1 VEDSFIPEQ
10 DNNEQTSNTGGF
22 PAKPIVLEKKQNALS
37 RSLISLFIYALLF
50 YFLFNQN
57 VTYIAAILL
66 VLIIHEMGHF
76 LFMKLFKYS
85 NVKIFIV
92 PLLGAFTS
100 GKKQQVSQ
108 WQLSLIIL
116 AGPVPGILIG
126 TFLFWLNKDLQNE
139 TLTMLSNTFLVI
151 NLLNC
156 LPFHPLDGGRLIET
170 LFFKENHTIRLV
182 FGIIS
187 IVAMLFVFLFLQS
200 PFLLIVP
207 VFVALE
213 LYNENKHQK
222 IRNYLRQEK
231 INYFTDYANLPDK
244 DYWLIRDCLVL
255 SFHKKYSVINPG
267 KHNYS
272 TLEPLI
278 IQHINLVLQVNLKFD
293 LNIFKRLLVLLFYV
307 LIFVAP
313 IVFILLNRPR

>member
-1 VEDSFIPEQ
+1 M
-10 DNNEQTSNTGGF
+10 F
-22 PAKPIVLEKKQNALS
+22 PSKPVVIEKNQNALT
-37 RSLISLFIYALLF
+37 RSLISLFIYAVLF

-57 VTYIAAILL
+57 ITYIAAILL
-66 VLIIHEMGHF
+66 VIIVHEMGHF
-76 LFMKLFKYS
+76 LFMKLFNYS

-126 TFLFWLNKDLQNE
+126 SLLFWLNRDLNNE
-139 TLTMLSNTFLVI
+139 NLTMLSQVFLAI

-156 LPFHPLDGGRLIET
+156 LPFHPLDGGRLVET
-170 LFFKENHTIRLV
+170 LFFKENYIIRLV

-187 IVAMLFVFLFLQS
+187 IIAMLFIFLFLSS

-207 VFVALE
+207 IFVGLE

-222 IRNYLRQEK
+222 IRDYLRQER

-255 SFHKKYSVINPG
+255 SFPKKYAGVTAG
-267 KHNYS
+267 KHDY
-272 TLEPLI
+272 TPFEPII
-278 IQHINLVLQVNLKFD
+278 IQHINAVLQVNLKLD
-293 LNIFKRLLVLLFYV
+293 LSVFKRILILLFYIILFLAPIVLVLLNSNQF
-307 LIFVAP
+307 
-313 IVFILLNRPR
+313 RG